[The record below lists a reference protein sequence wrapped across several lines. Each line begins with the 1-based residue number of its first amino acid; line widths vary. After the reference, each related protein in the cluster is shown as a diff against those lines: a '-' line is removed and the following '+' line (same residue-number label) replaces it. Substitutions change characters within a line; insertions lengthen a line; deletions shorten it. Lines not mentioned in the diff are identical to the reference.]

1 MFERF
6 TDRARRVVVLAQE
19 EARMLSHNYIGT
31 EHILLGLIHEGEG
44 VAAKA
49 LESLDISLEAVRA
62 QVEEI
67 IGQGQQAPSGHIPF
81 TPRAKKV
88 LELSLREALQLGHSY
103 IGTEH
108 ILLGL
113 IREGEGVAAQVLQKL
128 GADLN
133 RVRQQVIQ
141 LLSGFQG
148 KESGSTAASTGSGSS
163 DAPSSSLVLDQFGR
177 NLTQDAREG
186 KLDPVIGREKE
197 IERVMQILS
206 RRTKNNP
213 VLIGEPGVGKTTIVE
228 GLAQDIVKGNVPET
242 LKDKQIYT
250 LDLGALV
257 AGSRYRG
264 DFEERLKKVLKEIRT
279 RGDIVLFIDEIHTL
293 VGAGAA
299 EGAIDAASILK
310 PMLARGEL
318 QTIGATTLDEYRKY
332 LEKDA
337 ALERRFQPIQ
347 VAEPSIAHTIEM
359 LKGLRDRYEAHHRVT
374 ITDEAL
380 VSAATLAD
388 RYISDRFLPDK
399 AIDLI
404 DEAGSRLR
412 IRRMTAPA
420 DLREF
425 DDKIA
430 DVRQRKEAAIDGQD
444 FEAAARLRDEEKQL
458 FLKRDE
464 REKQWRAGDMDEVAE
479 VDEELIAE
487 VLAVATGI
495 PIVKLSEEESTRLLK
510 MEDELHKRVI
520 GQEEAVK
527 ALSRAIRR
535 TRAGLK
541 DPKRPGGSFIFAG
554 PSGVGKTWLSKTLA
568 EFLFG
573 DEDALIQLDMSEFSE
588 KHTVSRLFG
597 SPPGYVGYEEGGQL
611 TEKVRRKPFSVVL
624 FDEVEKAHPDI
635 FNSLLQILE
644 EGRLTDSQGRVV
656 DFKNTVII
664 MTTNLGTRDIS
675 KGINLGFQ
683 QSGDA
688 AGSYE
693 RMKAKVSEELKQHFR
708 PEFLN
713 RVDEIIVFPPLS
725 QEQIVSMVDN
735 MIASVELRMRDR
747 DMRIELT
754 QAAKNLLA
762 DAGLR
767 PGAGRAAAAPHGPA
781 GDRGRARREDAV
793 RRGRPRSDR
802 AGRHRRR
809 GCGSDLHLRGPEG
822 QRAAGPAAARDHRGR
837 ERPGRPV
844 RAARR
849 RRPGRRAA
857 HRDRVGQRGGRRLIA
872 VTHWLRSDVVLL
884 SGSFGSGEGVAAA
897 RRRRRPGRRRPARRG
912 SAPAAPRGP
921 TRASSRAFRHGA
933 RRVPQHRE
941 QPAAALAVGA
951 GVGLHRPGR
960 SVVGRAAG
968 GVPRAGVDH
977 RALAALRAVRRAH
990 QRPELHHRDR
1000 PGGGRRRVLGQERLR
1015 DARARP
1021 S

>member
-19 EARMLSHNYIGT
+19 EARMLTHNYIGT
-31 EHILLGLIHEGEG
+31 EHILLGLIHEGDG
-44 VAAKA
+44 IAAKA
-49 LESLDISLEAVRA
+49 LESLGISLEAVRA

-88 LELSLREALQLGHSY
+88 LELSLREALQLGHNY

-113 IREGEGVAAQVLQKL
+113 IREGEGVAAQVLLKL

-141 LLSGFQG
+141 LLSGYQG
-148 KESGSTAASTGSGSS
+148 KEQQTAGTAPEA
-163 DAPSSSLVLDQFGR
+163 APSSSLVLDQFGR
-177 NLTQDAREG
+177 NLTQAAKEG
-186 KLDPVIGREKE
+186 KLDPVIGREQE

-228 GLAQDIVKGNVPET
+228 GLAQDIVRGDVPET

-318 QTIGATTLDEYRKY
+318 QTIGATTLDEYRKH

-347 VAEPSIAHTIEM
+347 VNEPSIAHTIEM

-412 IRRMTAPA
+412 IRRMTAPP

-425 DDKIA
+425 DEKIA
-430 DVRQRKEAAIDGQD
+430 DVRRRKEGAIDGQD

-458 FLKRDE
+458 ILAKGE
-464 REKQWRAGDMDEVAE
+464 REKQWRAGDMDVVAE

-675 KGINLGFQ
+675 KGVSLGLQ
-683 QSGDA
+683 PGRRRGHLRPD
-688 AGSYE
+688 
-693 RMKAKVSEELKQHFR
+693 EEEGHR
-708 PEFLN
+708 G
-713 RVDEIIVFPPLS
+713 
-725 QEQIVSMVDN
+725 
-735 MIASVELRMRDR
+735 A
-747 DMRIELT
+747 
-754 QAAKNLLA
+754 QAALPAGVPQPCRRDHRVPAA
-762 DAGLR
+762 DQGPDHLDGRQHDRLGRAADEGPRHVAGADPGRQGPARHTRVR
-767 PGAGRAAAAPHGPA
+767 PGARCPAAASHDPA
-781 GDRGRARREDAV
+781 RDRGRARREDAL
-793 RRGRPRSDR
+793 RRGRPRPDR
-802 AGRHRRR
+802 AGRRR
-809 GCGSDLHLRGPEG
+809 G
-822 QRAAGPAAARDHRGR
+822 
-837 ERPGRPV
+837 
-844 RAARR
+844 
-849 RRPGRRAA
+849 
-857 HRDRVGQRGGRRLIA
+857 
-872 VTHWLRSDVVLL
+872 
-884 SGSFGSGEGVAAA
+884 
-897 RRRRRPGRRRPARRG
+897 
-912 SAPAAPRGP
+912 
-921 TRASSRAFRHGA
+921 
-933 RRVPQHRE
+933 
-941 QPAAALAVGA
+941 
-951 GVGLHRPGR
+951 
-960 SVVGRAAG
+960 
-968 GVPRAGVDH
+968 
-977 RALAALRAVRRAH
+977 
-990 QRPELHHRDR
+990 
-1000 PGGGRRRVLGQERLR
+1000 
-1015 DARARP
+1015 
-1021 S
+1021 

>member
-148 KESGSTAASTGSGSS
+148 KESAAAGAPAQG

-177 NLTQDAREG
+177 NLTQQAREG
-186 KLDPVIGREKE
+186 KLDPVVGREQE

-242 LKDKQIYT
+242 LKDKHIYT

-347 VAEPSIAHTIEM
+347 VNEPSIAHTIEM

-412 IRRMTAPA
+412 IRRMTAPP

-425 DDKIA
+425 DEKIA
-430 DVRQRKEAAIDGQD
+430 EVRERKEAAIDGQD
-444 FEAAARLRDEEKQL
+444 FEAAASLRDEEKQL
-458 FLKRDE
+458 TLKKGE

-495 PIVKLSEEESTRLLK
+495 PIVKLSEEESSRLLK

-573 DEDALIQLDMSEFSE
+573 DEDALIQLDMSEFGE
-588 KHTVSRLFG
+588 KHTASRLFG

-664 MTTNLGTRDIS
+664 MTTNLGSRDIS
-675 KGINLGFQ
+675 KGVSLGFGNA
-683 QSGDA
+683 SDA
-688 AGSYE
+688 QGSYE
-693 RMKAKVSEELKQHFR
+693 RMKGKVQEELKQHFR

-713 RVDEIIVFPPLS
+713 RVDEVIVFPPLS
-725 QEQIVSMVDN
+725 QEQIVAMVDN
-735 MIASVELRMRDR
+735 MIASVELRMKDR
-747 DMRIELT
+747 DMSLELT
-754 QAAKNLLA
+754 TPAKELLA
-762 DAGLR
+762 K
-767 PGAGRAAAAPHGPA
+767 
-781 GDRGRARREDAV
+781 RGFD
-793 RRGRPRSDR
+793 
-802 AGRHRRR
+802 
-809 GCGSDLHLRGPEG
+809 
-822 QRAAGPAAARDHRGR
+822 
-837 ERPGRPV
+837 PV
-844 RAARR
+844 
-849 RRPGRRAA
+849 
-857 HRDRVGQRGGRRLIA
+857 L
-872 VTHWLRSDVVLL
+872 
-884 SGSFGSGEGVAAA
+884 
-897 RRRRRPGRRRPARRG
+897 
-912 SAPAAPRGP
+912 
-921 TRASSRAFRHGA
+921 GA
-933 RRVPQHRE
+933 RPLRRTVQRE
-941 QPAAALAVGA
+941 IEDVLAEKMLYGEVGPGQIVLVDVDGPGDDATFTFDGQKVSALPDSPPLESADIVSG
-951 GVGLHRPGR
+951 
-960 SVVGRAAG
+960 
-968 GVPRAGVDH
+968 D
-977 RALAALRAVRRAH
+977 
-990 QRPELHHRDR
+990 
-1000 PGGGRRRVLGQERLR
+1000 VLGETTEGP
-1015 DARARP
+1015 DDSDGP
-1021 S
+1021 VDVPHSED

>member
-19 EARMLSHNYIGT
+19 EARMLNHNYIGT

-49 LESLDISLEAVRA
+49 LESLGISLEAVRQ

-88 LELSLREALQLGHSY
+88 LELSLREALQLGHNY

-113 IREGEGVAAQVLQKL
+113 IREGDGVAAQVLVKL

-141 LLSGFQG
+141 LLHGYQG
-148 KESGSTAASTGSGSS
+148 KEPASAPGSGAES
-163 DAPSSSLVLDQFGR
+163 APSTSLVLDQFGR
-177 NLTQDAREG
+177 NLTQGAREG

-197 IERVMQILS
+197 IERVMQVLS

-213 VLIGEPGVGKTTIVE
+213 VLVGAPGVGKTAVVE
-228 GLAQDIVKGNVPET
+228 GLAQKIVKGEVPET
-242 LKDKQIYT
+242 IKDKQLYT

-279 RGDIVLFIDEIHTL
+279 RGDIILFIDEIHTL

-347 VAEPSIAHTIEM
+347 VAEPTISHTIEI
-359 LKGLRDRYEAHHRVT
+359 LKGLRDRYEAHHRVS
-374 ITDEAL
+374 ITDGAL
-380 VSAATLAD
+380 VASAQLAD

-404 DEAGSRLR
+404 DEAGSRMR
-412 IRRMTAPA
+412 IRRMTAPP
-420 DLREF
+420 DLREY
-425 DDKIA
+425 DEKIA
-430 DVRQRKEAAIDGQD
+430 QVRKEKESAIDSQD
-444 FEAAARLRDEEKQL
+444 FEKAAALRDTEKQL
-458 FLKRDE
+458 LAKKAA
-464 REKQWRAGDMDEVAE
+464 REKEWKAGDMDVVAE
-479 VDEELIAE
+479 VNEELIAE
-487 VLAVATGI
+487 VLATATGI
-495 PIVKLSEEESTRLLK
+495 PVFKLTEEESQRLLR

-520 GQEEAVK
+520 GQNDAIK
-527 ALSRAIRR
+527 ALSQAIRR

-554 PSGVGKTWLSKTLA
+554 PSGVGKTELSKTLA

-573 DEDALIQLDMSEFSE
+573 DEDSLIQLDMSEYME

-611 TEKVRRKPFSVVL
+611 TEKVRRRPFSVVL
-624 FDEVEKAHPDI
+624 FDEIEKAHPDI

-644 EGRLTDSQGRVV
+644 DGRLTDAQGRTV

-664 MTTNLGTRDIS
+664 MTTNLGTKDIS
-675 KGINLGFQ
+675 KGVSVGFARQ
-683 QSGDA
+683 GETR
-688 AGSYE
+688 GSYD
-693 RMKAKVSEELKQHFR
+693 RMKAKVGEELKQHFR

-713 RVDEIIVFPPLS
+713 RVDDIIVFHQLE
-725 QEQIVSMVDN
+725 QDEIFQIVDL
-735 MIASVELRMRDR
+735 MIAKVDDRLKDR
-747 DMRIELT
+747 DMAIELRPT
-754 QAAKNLLA
+754 AKDLLA
-762 DAGLR
+762 KRGYDPVLGARPLRRTIQREIEDSLSEKILFGELR
-767 PGAGRAAAAPHGPA
+767 PGQIVIVDTESSGDEVKFTFTGVPKPETVPEAPAAVPAAVAASDPAPSAPSAPA
-781 GDRGRARREDAV
+781 GGGAE
-793 RRGRPRSDR
+793 
-802 AGRHRRR
+802 
-809 GCGSDLHLRGPEG
+809 GSGSA
-822 QRAAGPAAARDHRGR
+822 RAAG
-837 ERPGRPV
+837 
-844 RAARR
+844 
-849 RRPGRRAA
+849 
-857 HRDRVGQRGGRRLIA
+857 
-872 VTHWLRSDVVLL
+872 
-884 SGSFGSGEGVAAA
+884 
-897 RRRRRPGRRRPARRG
+897 
-912 SAPAAPRGP
+912 
-921 TRASSRAFRHGA
+921 
-933 RRVPQHRE
+933 
-941 QPAAALAVGA
+941 
-951 GVGLHRPGR
+951 
-960 SVVGRAAG
+960 
-968 GVPRAGVDH
+968 
-977 RALAALRAVRRAH
+977 
-990 QRPELHHRDR
+990 
-1000 PGGGRRRVLGQERLR
+1000 
-1015 DARARP
+1015 
-1021 S
+1021 